1 MIDELYVWVPLL
13 SFVLLL
19 TVVVYSIWSAFYYT
33 HRKDQQI
40 SLLTVCRM
48 LREDAALFLVIQL
61 AYYCLGR
68 LLMIRGDFIMSSSQL
83 ILSIASAMHKSAI
96 AFTIASLLV
105 TLFCLYSAMSLNGN
119 MSALKQLLRTCV
131 SIAVL
136 FWVLCWLIL

>member
-1 MIDELYVWVPLL
+1 
-13 SFVLLL
+13 
-19 TVVVYSIWSAFYYT
+19 
-33 HRKDQQI
+33 
-40 SLLTVCRM
+40 
-48 LREDAALFLVIQL
+48 
-61 AYYCLGR
+61 
-68 LLMIRGDFIMSSSQL
+68 MSSSQL